1 MLLSALPLEVSMR
14 AIEFY
19 QMPKLKRIAGDA
31 ALTWVQIAAPVTI
44 AVAAAVLMPDLQ
56 PVAKAALAMTG
67 VCGSALTALSLNR
80 LSRAIKLQQD
90 LELKAHQQRDD
101 FLSVLLHN
109 MKGPL
114 IGATHTLEAIAAG
127 LFGEIKP
134 EVLRT
139 LDIVKR
145 SNQELLRLSESL
157 VGIYR
162 LENEDKEMVS
172 DRMDLNRLISRVY
185 QEMEGRAIA
194 ARVTL
199 RTIITGNLPN
209 ARGDSESLAEVLTI
223 LVDNAVNH
231 SRQDSVVEI
240 RAKVEDR
247 QVIVEVADSGR
258 GMSQDEVD
266 CLFKTFWQGT
276 KERPYAAKIGLSLY
290 YAFRLVQASGG
301 RLTCESNVGEGTT
314 FSVTLPLSSPTIAMF
329 PTPVVEEACTVSRK
343 VDAGGA

>member
-1 MLLSALPLEVSMR
+1 
-14 AIEFY
+14 
-19 QMPKLKRIAGDA
+19 MPKFKRIAGDA
-31 ALTWVQIAAPVTI
+31 ALFWVQTASPVTI
-44 AVAAAVLMPDLQ
+44 ATAAALFLPDLA
-56 PVAKAALAMTG
+56 PIARAALAITG
-67 VCGSALTALSLNR
+67 ICGSALTALSLNR

-101 FLSVLLHN
+101 FLSVLQHN

-114 IGATHTLEAIAAG
+114 IGATHTLEAMAAG
-127 LFGEIKP
+127 MFGEIRP

-162 LENEDKEMVS
+162 LENDDKELCA
-172 DRMDLNRLISRVY
+172 DRMDVDRLISRVY
-185 QEMEGRAIA
+185 QEMEGRATA
-194 ARVTL
+194 ARVSL
-199 RTIITGNLPN
+199 RTIIAGNLPN

-223 LVDNAVNH
+223 LVDNAVNQ

-240 RAKVEDR
+240 RAKAENR
-247 QVIVEVADSGR
+247 QLVVEVADSGR
-258 GMSQDEVD
+258 GMSREEVE

-290 YAFRLVQASGG
+290 YAFRLVQANGG
-301 RLTCESNVGEGTT
+301 KLACESNLGEGTT
-314 FSVTLPLSSPTIAMF
+314 FSVTLPLSGPTITMF
-329 PTPVVEEACTVSRK
+329 PTPVVEEGCAVSQK